1 MIYIKRVANADVTRQ
16 IDLNNESA
24 NLFFDFNSE
33 RDQPRTLTFEDED
46 SGQQFLGTIKKSG
59 HGNTITGDIFTAIKD
74 SCKVGDIIV
83 FKTNPKSINSY
94 YFYIV
99 KKNDQLYSQYNQSLN
114 LLGSWHGGLNTTT
127 HLVATYDTTKFS
139 TLPLQQI
146 FYGAPGTG
154 KSWKIDDETQGKD
167 VIRTTF
173 HPDSDY
179 STFVGSY
186 KPIMEDVETKV
197 VPVVVNNSATLTKQN
212 ASSFTEKK
220 ITYKFVRQAFLKA
233 YIEAWK
239 KYTKVSATVP
249 DIHQKKVS
257 FEAGDG
263 IYYINTVNNSG
274 IRFSKE
280 FQSTKEWLNKV
291 WKRLWRAGTFQ
302 TETYIQNA
310 FGQAVGQ
317 WICEN
322 IPSYTKESFED
333 GWKKLLSEMKGGKS
347 VAVKNKTQTYYL
359 SEVEGDENK
368 VSGWVAD
375 SGKSRLNLQNCY
387 ENDSKGKVSDK
398 AVVELLKGYNSE
410 DFDDAWEQL
419 REAVENNNESL
430 LENYDSNETDEK
442 TSAPQFLVIEE
453 INRGNCAQ
461 IFGDIFQ
468 LLDRNGEG
476 FSEYPIEADADL
488 QKEIE
493 LAFGELESDIDV
505 EGKIK
510 KYESNYDKTLSED
523 IQEGRVLLLPPN
535 LYIWATMNTSDQ
547 SLFPMDS
554 AFKRRWEWE
563 YIPICY
569 DKTTQDGNENKA
581 YDFKITING
590 RDFSWINFL
599 RVVNL
604 LVKDATDSEDKQ
616 MGNFFIKHNVEE
628 KEFISKVMY
637 YLWSEVC
644 KDNFGSRQNFF
655 RDKDDKEFSFNDL
668 FDNKGLELLLSFME
682 RLQKEADVRDELKD
696 KGIVIEKDVPA
707 KEKKEEP
714 IDTQE
719 ESE

>member
-1 MIYIKRVANADVTRQ
+1 MDTNIKFDAVAKRILVPNTEETIV
-16 IDLNNESA
+16 
-24 NLFFDFNSE
+24 
-33 RDQPRTLTFEDED
+33 EDRM
-46 SGQQFLGTIKKSG
+46 KAM
-59 HGNTITGDIFTAIKD
+59 GDE
-74 SCKVGDIIV
+74 
-83 FKTNPKSINSY
+83 
-94 YFYIV
+94 
-99 KKNDQLYSQYNQSLN
+99 
-114 LLGSWHGGLNTTT
+114 
-127 HLVATYDTTKFS
+127 
-139 TLPLQQI
+139 PLQQI

-154 KSWKIDDETQGKD
+154 KSWKIDNKTQEKN

-179 STFVGSY
+179 STFVGAY
-186 KPIMEDVETKV
+186 KPIMDDVETIV
-197 VPVVVNNSATLTKQN
+197 VPVVENYNATISCQSAG
-212 ASSFTEKK
+212 SFKEKK
-220 ITYKFVRQAFLKA
+220 IVYKFVRQAFLKA

-239 KYTKVSATVP
+239 KYADLKTTRAEQDSVEVSYGVDTWIINKVDNDKAYYMKESRL
-249 DIHQKKVS
+249 DIDRYKKQIQRAWKKGLNTGNYHETAAIS
-257 FEAGDG
+257 WYKNNTTDEEKTAEKCWEAVWKELNEGKKIIANPGGQQEYSISLEGDTIVITAEGKGDG
-263 IYYINTVNNSG
+263 KGAYKDAIKKQYEKTNDDSDSSVQKAIAQKL
-274 IRFSKE
+274 KE
-280 FQSTKEWLNKV
+280 YGDDFEEAWVKLKEEV
-291 WKRLWRAGTFQ
+291 
-302 TETYIQNA
+302 
-310 FGQAVGQ
+310 
-317 WICEN
+317 
-322 IPSYTKESFED
+322 ED
-333 GWKKLLSEMKGGKS
+333 G
-347 VAVKNKTQTYYL
+347 
-359 SEVEGDENK
+359 
-368 VSGWVAD
+368 
-375 SGKSRLNLQNCY
+375 QNP
-387 ENDSKGKVSDK
+387 
-398 AVVELLKGYNSE
+398 NSNSTNTNII
-410 DFDDAWEQL
+410 L
-419 REAVENNNESL
+419 
-430 LENYDSNETDEK
+430 
-442 TSAPQFLVIEE
+442 PQFLVIEE

-468 LLDRNGEG
+468 LLDRNEEG
-476 FSEYPIEADADL
+476 FSEYPIEADTDL
-488 QKEIE
+488 QREIK
-493 LAFGELESDIDV
+493 LAFDDLNCVIDV

-510 KYESNYDKTLSED
+510 RYKSNYGKSLSED

-563 YIPICY
+563 YVPICY

-581 YDFKITING
+581 YEFTITING

-604 LVKDATDSEDKQ
+604 LIKDATDSEDKQ
-616 MGNFFIKHNVEE
+616 MGNFFIKHNVGER
-628 KEFISKVMY
+628 EFISKVMY